1 MQHTMKFPL
10 SCLGIKNLPRSLES
24 PRLMFRL
31 GFNDI
36 VKLILQLWLL
46 GLFMRYFGLP
56 ALERYHNKEVIVVTS
71 KRESEGIPVPAVTIA
86 VQKNDTKNGWK
97 DTEIKWGFVKRLCS
111 SGNTAEA
118 ITDCIEKQTYNL
130 SEIVT
135 GVDLGFWRF
144 SNKVED
150 VNWKEDFAHS
160 YAGRTY
166 TLELSLK
173 LRVVGLQEEDQSDI
187 AYYNKRSRNILNIGL
202 QENLSYELFIHDP
215 KYFYVTTNVDTGPL
229 VWLKKTESCQK
240 PACKLC
246 INDIKMAEK

>member
-1 MQHTMKFPL
+1 
-10 SCLGIKNLPRSLES
+10 
-24 PRLMFRL
+24 MFRL

-46 GLFMRYFGLP
+46 GLFLRYFGLP
-56 ALERYHNKEVIVVTS
+56 ALERYHDKEVIVVTS

-86 VQKNDTKNGWK
+86 VQNNDTKNGWK
-97 DTEIKWGFVKRLCS
+97 DTEKVWGFVKYLCS
-111 SGNTAEA
+111 SDNTAEA
-118 ITDCIEKQTYNL
+118 ITDCIEKHTYNL

-135 GVDLGFWRF
+135 GVDLGGRW
-144 SNKVED
+144 NKVED

-173 LRVVGLQEEDQSDI
+173 LRVVGWQEEDQSDI
-187 AYYNKRSRNILNIGL
+187 AHYKTAGNILKIGL

-229 VWLKKTESCQK
+229 VWSKKKSCQK
-240 PACKLC
+240 PAS
-246 INDIKMAEK
+246 NFSYRNPNYV